1 MGRVIGIDLGTT
13 NSVISF
19 MDRQE
24 PAVVV
29 NEEGS
34 RVTPSV
40 VSLAIENLV
49 GEPAE
54 RQLVLHADT
63 TIHSV
68 KRFMGKS
75 FDEAQEDL
83 ALVNCTVKESPSGG
97 CCV

>member
-40 VSLAIENLV
+40 VSLTNLEEKMEVLEKMFERTDIEYYAN
-49 GEPAE
+49 
-54 RQLVLHADT
+54 
-63 TIHSV
+63 
-68 KRFMGKS
+68 
-75 FDEAQEDL
+75 
-83 ALVNCTVKESPSGG
+83 
-97 CCV
+97 